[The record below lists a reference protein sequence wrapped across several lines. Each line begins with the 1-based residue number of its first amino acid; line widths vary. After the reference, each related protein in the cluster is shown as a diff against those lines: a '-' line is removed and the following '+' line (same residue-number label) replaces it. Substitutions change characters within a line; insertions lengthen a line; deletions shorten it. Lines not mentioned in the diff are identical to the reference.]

1 MYVDYLY
8 GRKWSAIRNE
18 IVKAEKD
25 VKFWHFIVRKS
36 NQGLCNQTIRG
47 TREYDGKKYKINKF
61 DIRTKEGVK
70 LFKKLAFSEKESDR
84 EKLLVYLNDRQT
96 FNNLVK
102 IFEDYKDAPNPF
114 VQYEKET
121 GDVVRKYSKRHNG
134 PRIDKLKY
142 KDGEVGACID
152 ISHKYGLEKI
162 AEKLFLRVLCR
173 IEWMCITKNQIKCII

>member
-84 EKLLVYLNDRQT
+84 EKLLVYLMIGRHLIILLRYLKIIRMHLIPLYNMKRRQEM
-96 FNNLVK
+96 L
-102 IFEDYKDAPNPF
+102 
-114 VQYEKET
+114 
-121 GDVVRKYSKRHNG
+121 
-134 PRIDKLKY
+134 
-142 KDGEVGACID
+142 
-152 ISHKYGLEKI
+152 
-162 AEKLFLRVLCR
+162 
-173 IEWMCITKNQIKCII
+173 